1 MRPQLIIANKNYSS
15 WSMRAWLALKIMG
28 VDFDERRIPFG
39 EDFDRQIKA
48 VSKAGRVPVLL
59 DDGLVI
65 WDSMGICE
73 YANEMLAPGRGW
85 PTNHRQRAI
94 ARCLAAE
101 IHSGFPN
108 LRAQMPFNLRTRI
121 KATPSQEVAEELVR
135 VRQIAEQVQDELGK
149 LCITHAYLIPTLLR
163 LRSYGVGCTEEW
175 FDLPYVREWE
185 EEAARET
192 ERQPQYD
199 LG

>member
-1 MRPQLIIANKNYSS
+1 MRPQLIITNKNYSS

-28 VDFDERRIPFG
+28 VDFDERRIPMD
-39 EDFDRQIKA
+39 EDFERQVKA
-48 VSKAGRVPVLL
+48 VSKAGRVPILL
-59 DDGLVI
+59 HDGLVI
-65 WDSMGICE
+65 WDSLAICE

-121 KATPSQEVAEELVR
+121 QATPSDEVAQELER
-135 VRQIAEQVQDELGK
+135 VRELADEVQQDLGK
-149 LCITHAYLIPTLLR
+149 LCITHAFLIPTLLR
-163 LRSYGVGCTEEW
+163 LRSYGIECTEEW
-175 FDLPYVREWE
+175 FGLPFVLEWE

-192 ERQPQYD
+192 ERIPKYD
-199 LG
+199 LA